1 MRGLFERGGGGL
13 KFRNKDGV
21 SFPKITR
28 IQSEKAQVQEGW
40 RLCSRGLESNPNFQ
54 WVNKPSR
61 IIPHEV
67 LQS

>member
-1 MRGLFERGGGGL
+1 MRGLFERGGVL

-40 RLCSRGLESNPNFQ
+40 RLFSRGF
-54 WVNKPSR
+54 
-61 IIPHEV
+61 
-67 LQS
+67 